1 MYRRVGAIRASRH
14 GPPYAREKKAAP
26 ADVDA
31 FLAALAHPQDAAIQ
45 RLRAAIRATDARIGE
60 DIKWNAP
67 SFHLEDRH
75 FATMQL
81 RRTDSVLLVLHLGA
95 GKRTL
100 APDAIADPQGVLTW
114 LGADRATLAF
124 TSLADVETRTRALQA
139 LLKQWM
145 VHA

>member
-1 MYRRVGAIRASRH
+1 MPA
-14 GPPYAREKKAAP
+14 KKAAAP

-31 FLAALAHPQDAAIQ
+31 FLVALAHPQDATIQ
-45 RLRAAIRATDARIGE
+45 RLRAAIRATDPRIGE

-95 GKRTL
+95 GKRAL
-100 APDAIADPQGVLTW
+100 AKDAIADPQGLLTW
-114 LGADRATLAF
+114 LGADRATLSFAGA
-124 TSLADVETRTRALQA
+124 ADVEARGKALQA
-139 LLKQWM
+139 VLRQWM
-145 VHA
+145 AHA